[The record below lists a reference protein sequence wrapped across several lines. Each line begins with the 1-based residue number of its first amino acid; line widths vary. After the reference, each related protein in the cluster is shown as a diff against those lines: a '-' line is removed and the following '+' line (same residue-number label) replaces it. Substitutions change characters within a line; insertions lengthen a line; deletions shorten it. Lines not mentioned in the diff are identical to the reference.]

1 MFKKDL
7 PKFTYEEYRWAVATV
22 MSRQNFVP
30 IDGTPQICLIPFWDM
45 LNHAQGTS
53 EVCFLPSPLLS
64 PFPRLFLFQ
73 ITTFYNKEQSTT
85 DCFAMADYLPGDQVF
100 IYYGNRPNS
109 MFLQYQGFIYK
120 PNQNDCISLHF
131 HLYVSLLSYSSSF
144 YFFSSNTSTRHQ
156 LATRR

>member
-1 MFKKDL
+1 MGRRYGYVSSKLRTYRRHSSNL
-7 PKFTYEEYRWAVATV
+7 PHPLLGYAE
-22 MSRQNFVP
+22 SRSRYFR
-30 IDGTPQICLIPFWDM
+30 GLF
-45 LNHAQGTS
+45 
-53 EVCFLPSPLLS
+53 SPLLS